1 MRKKTFKFLEFFNK
15 FLISI
20 SFFLIFYS
28 LYKSGLIRE
37 ENTNPKFVIYSLV
50 FFVIFIL
57 LIALNFTNENFK
69 SNCLTFIFSIILSIY
84 FLEILSTFIFK
95 NRFSYSSHN
104 EIKKKYYKKMNKI
117 EPIYSS
123 FEKRQQLYTQ
133 GKLDKGTEVMHV
145 IRSKDV
151 ENKNIFPLAGI
162 SEKKTIFCNE
172 KDEFV
177 FYKSDRYG
185 FNNNDKLWDSE
196 VEIILMGDSF
206 GHGACV
212 NTSKN
217 IAGQLNEN
225 NISTLNVSYSGNGP
239 LKTLGSLTEYGI
251 KKNGANYIWLYFE
264 GNDLLELSREI
275 EDKFLKNY
283 LNEKYSQDLINK
295 QSQINKLHNNLI
307 SNKIKKKIE
316 IEKKKNHL
324 SKIIAFLKFY
334 NLRMSLNINNP
345 FTTNQNTLN
354 LLEQTF
360 RRAHERVEK
369 TGSKITFVYL
379 PMYLR
384 YDHTLLPKSNLQNK
398 KEVIEIITRN
408 KFNLIDLDKIYF
420 SKLDDPLEAFPLRL
434 NGHYTEKVYKDIAL
448 IIKGFVQNEK

>member
-1 MRKKTFKFLEFFNK
+1 MRKKTFKFLEFFYN
-15 FLISI
+15 FLILT

-37 ENTNPKFVIYSLV
+37 ENINSKFVIFSLV

-57 LIALNFTNENFK
+57 LIGLNFTNENFK
-69 SNCLTFIFSIILSIY
+69 SNCLIFIFSIILSIY

-104 EIKKKYYKKMNKI
+104 EIKKEYYKKINKI

-133 GKLDKGTEVMHV
+133 GKLNKDMEVMHV

-151 ENKNIFPLAGI
+151 ENKNIFPLAGL
-162 SEKKTIFCNE
+162 SKKETIFCNE

-177 FYKSDRYG
+177 FYNSDRYG

-212 NTSKN
+212 NTNKS
-217 IAGQLNEN
+217 IAGQLNKD
-225 NISTLNVSYSGNGP
+225 NISTLNISYSGNGP
-239 LKTLGSLTEYGI
+239 LKTLGSLIEYGL
-251 KKNGANYIWLYFE
+251 KKNGKNYIWLYFE

-275 EDKFLKNY
+275 NDRVLKKY
-283 LNEKYSQDLINK
+283 LNEKYSQELINK
-295 QSQINKLHNNLI
+295 QDQINKLHNNLI
-307 SNKIKKKIE
+307 SAKIKKKIA
-316 IEKKKNHL
+316 IDEKKNYL

-345 FTTNQNTLN
+345 FTTNQKTLN

-360 RRAHERVEK
+360 RIAHEKVEK
-369 TGSKITFVYL
+369 EGSKITFVYL

-384 YDHTLLPKSNLQNK
+384 YDHTLLPKNNLQNK
-398 KEVIEIITRN
+398 KEVIEILKRN

-448 IIKGFVQNEK
+448 IIKRFVQNEK